1 MTLTPSE
8 IRYIMVLMGDHSH
21 GSLIRPNDWF
31 SGKDVLALRE
41 KLKVAFSAVHVD
53 CSPGQY
59 LDDSDTP
66 FTIKPFTV
74 SEA

>member
-31 SGKDVLALRE
+31 SGEDVLRLRD
-41 KLKVAFSAVHVD
+41 KLKAAYGAND
-53 CSPGQY
+53 E
-59 LDDSDTP
+59 T
-66 FTIKPFTV
+66 
-74 SEA
+74 